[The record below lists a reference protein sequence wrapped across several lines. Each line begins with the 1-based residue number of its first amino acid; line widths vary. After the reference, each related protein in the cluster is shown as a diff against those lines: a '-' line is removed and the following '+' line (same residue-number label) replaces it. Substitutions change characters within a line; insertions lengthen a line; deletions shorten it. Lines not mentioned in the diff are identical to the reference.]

1 MKNKKSLILIC
12 SLAIMAS
19 CSKQPYYNVPD
30 VNNGVATITGISTAT
45 SPGITTL
52 EDNFTVNVALPN
64 AKTGDIMTVELLKQQ
79 IPSSGGTATQ
89 LLPLAG
95 TQQSVTVTSNLTGSV
110 TYTKAQAQMVN
121 VGDNVFV
128 SWAGKTESASMTVTL
143 KAATSV
149 TGPFYSVNGV
159 QTSVKAIRGAGTAYF
174 NVNVAPASAAYTGN
188 VVVQK
193 KNGYNAPWVSVGSFA
208 AVSQVPLSGDDF
220 AIGKDTMYY
229 NFVAT
234 SGSNTDN
241 VTVVVVDNDPF
252 FFLKKTGTMSIGST
266 DGLNLLK
273 NAAVTAT
280 DANAIM
286 AVDAGTLMMH
296 GGVNWAVGGK
306 SISFVPSTLTDYETN
321 SPTSAMATYMA
332 GTPVATASPS
342 FGEGVYVFK
351 IVNGP
356 NPTDIFYGI
365 LKITNIVPN
374 VSVGYEYRIG
384 STYVQLSVIQ

>member
-30 VNNGVATITGISTAT
+30 VVNGVANITGISTAT
-45 SPGITTL
+45 SLGVSTL
-52 EDNFTVNVALPN
+52 DNNFTVNVTLPN
-64 AKTGDIMTVELLKQQ
+64 AKSGDVMAVELLKQQ
-79 IPSSGGTATQ
+79 IPAGSTSSQ
-89 LLPLAG
+89 LLPLSG
-95 TQQSVTVTSNLTGSV
+95 TQQSVTVASDLTASV

-121 VGDNVFV
+121 VGDPIYV
-128 SWAGKTESASMTVTL
+128 SWAGKTESASLVVTL
-143 KAATSV
+143 TAATSV
-149 TGPFYSVNGV
+149 SAPEYNG
-159 QTSVKAIRGAGTAYF
+159 TPVKVIRGAGTANF
-174 NVNVAPASAAYTGN
+174 DVNVTPKSGPYTGS

-193 KNGYNAPWVSVGSFA
+193 KNGINDPWVSVGSFA
-208 AVSQVPLSGDDF
+208 AVSTVPISGDDF
-220 AIGKDTMYY
+220 AVGKDTMYY

-241 VTVVVVDNDPF
+241 VTVVVVDNAPY
-252 FFLKKTGTMSIGST
+252 FFLKKSGTMSIGST
-266 DGLNLLK
+266 DGLNLLV
-273 NAAVTAT
+273 NGAMPAAG
-280 DANAIM
+280 ANAIL
-286 AVDAGTLMMH
+286 AIDAGTLMMH

-306 SISFVPSTLTDYETN
+306 SISFVASTLADYATN

-332 GTPVATASPS
+332 GTPTATANPS

-365 LKITNIVPN
+365 LKITSIVPN
-374 VSVGYEYRIG
+374 VSVSYEYRIG
-384 STYVQLSVIQ
+384 STYVQLAMIK

>member
-30 VNNGVATITGISTAT
+30 VVNGVATITGISTAT
-45 SPGITTL
+45 SLGVSTL
-52 EDNFTVNVALPN
+52 DNNFTVNVTLPN
-64 AKTGDIMTVELLKQQ
+64 AKSGDVMAVELLKQQ
-79 IPSSGGTATQ
+79 IPAGSTSSQ
-89 LLPLAG
+89 LLPLSG
-95 TQQSVTVTSNLTGSV
+95 TQQSVTVASDLTASV

-121 VGDNVFV
+121 VGDPIYV
-128 SWAGKTESASMTVTL
+128 SWAGKTESASLVVTL
-143 KAATSV
+143 TAATSV
-149 TGPFYSVNGV
+149 SAPEYNG
-159 QTSVKAIRGAGTAYF
+159 TPVKVIRGAGTANF
-174 NVNVAPASAAYTGN
+174 DVNVTPKSGPYTGS

-193 KNGYNAPWVSVGSFA
+193 KNGINDPWVSVGSFA
-208 AVSQVPLSGDDF
+208 AVSTVPISGDDF
-220 AIGKDTMYY
+220 AVGKDTMYY

-241 VTVVVVDNDPF
+241 VTVVVVDNAPY
-252 FFLKKTGTMSIGST
+252 FFLKKSGTMSIGST
-266 DGLNLLK
+266 DGLNLLV
-273 NAAVTAT
+273 NGAMPAAG
-280 DANAIM
+280 ANAIL
-286 AVDAGTLMMH
+286 AIDAGTLMMH

-306 SISFVPSTLTDYETN
+306 SISFVASTLADYATN

-332 GTPVATASPS
+332 GTPTATANPS

-365 LKITNIVPN
+365 LKITSIVPN
-374 VSVGYEYRIG
+374 VSVSYEYRIG
-384 STYVQLSVIQ
+384 STYVQLAMIK

>member
-30 VNNGVATITGISTAT
+30 VVNGVANITGISTAT
-45 SPGITTL
+45 SLGVSTL
-52 EDNFTVNVALPN
+52 DNNFTVNVTLPN
-64 AKTGDIMTVELLKQQ
+64 AKSGDVMAVELLKQQ
-79 IPSSGGTATQ
+79 IPAGSTSSQ
-89 LLPLAG
+89 LLPLSG
-95 TQQSVTVTSNLTGSV
+95 TQQSVTVASDLTASV

-121 VGDNVFV
+121 VGDPIYV
-128 SWAGKTESASMTVTL
+128 SWAGKTESASLVVTL
-143 KAATSV
+143 TAATSV
-149 TGPFYSVNGV
+149 SAPEYNG
-159 QTSVKAIRGAGTAYF
+159 TPVKVIRGAGTANF
-174 NVNVAPASAAYTGN
+174 DVNVTPKSGPYTGS

-193 KNGYNAPWVSVGSFA
+193 KNGINDPWVSVGSFA
-208 AVSQVPLSGDDF
+208 AVSTVPISGDDF
-220 AIGKDTMYY
+220 AVGKDTMYY

-241 VTVVVVDNDPF
+241 VTVVVVDNAPY
-252 FFLKKTGTMSIGST
+252 FFLKKSVTMSIGST
-266 DGLNLLK
+266 DGLNLLV
-273 NAAVTAT
+273 NGAMPAAG
-280 DANAIM
+280 ANAIL
-286 AVDAGTLMMH
+286 AIDAGTLMMH

-306 SISFVPSTLTDYETN
+306 SISFVASTLADYATN

-332 GTPVATASPS
+332 GTPTATANPS

-365 LKITNIVPN
+365 LKITSIVPN
-374 VSVGYEYRIG
+374 VSVSYEYRIG
-384 STYVQLSVIQ
+384 STYVQLAMIK